1 LISEL
6 SILDC
11 FQHLVDKKTDKLL
24 VVGSGDDAAVIKAQ
38 DKDLV
43 HSVDISKINTH
54 FPKDSSPED
63 IAYRSIAVALSD
75 LAAMGAYPSFISIG
89 LTSNSSDLDWYKKFT
104 SGVEKILNEYEIQLV
119 GGDVTN
125 GEVSVCVNVFGYAYE
140 KNILRSTAEIG
151 DLIFITGPLGE
162 GRQEL
167 SDWNKKEKSEYVKK
181 FFKPVIQFK
190 KSKYISK
197 YASSCID
204 ISDGLIKDLGSICKK
219 SGVGAE
225 IIFEKVPITNDIN
238 DLSYGDDY
246 KLCYT
251 CSPKN
256 IDNKFIIQDHL
267 IGKITSKKEIIL
279 IKENL
284 VFDFKKNGWDSFA

>member
-1 LISEL
+1 MISEL

-11 FQHLVDKKTDKLL
+11 FQHLVDKKTDQL
-24 VVGSGDDAAVIKAQ
+24 VIVGSGDDAAVIKAQ

-54 FPKDSSPED
+54 FPKDSRPED
-63 IAYRSIAVALSD
+63 IAYRSIAIALSD

-89 LTSNSSDLDWYKKFT
+89 LTSDSPDLEWYKKFT
-104 SGVEKILNEYEIQLV
+104 SGVEKILSEYQIQLV

-125 GEVSVCVNVFGYAYE
+125 GELSICVNVFGYAYE
-140 KNILRSTAEIG
+140 KNILRSTAKIG
-151 DLIFITGPLGE
+151 DLIFITGRLGE
-162 GRQEL
+162 GRQGL
-167 SDWNKKEKSEYVKK
+167 SDWNKKAKSKYVEK
-181 FFKPVIQFK
+181 FFSPKIDFK

-204 ISDGLIKDLGSICKK
+204 ISDGLIKDLGSICKV

-225 IIFEKVPITNDIN
+225 IIFEKIPITNDIN

-251 CSPKN
+251 CSPN
-256 IDNKFIIQDHL
+256 FIDNELISGDHL
-267 IGKITSKKEIIL
+267 IGKITSQKKIL
-279 IKENL
+279 IRKENL
-284 VFDFKKNGWDSFA
+284 FFDFKKNGWDSFA